1 MKKNQ
6 TISISKQKKTMRN
19 LKSLI
24 VILFAFIGILKI
36 SIGGVVNV
44 PVALLIGDFFISF
57 FVLVIVFTL
66 YFMLVPLPLKRK
78 RLVFVTLAIVG
89 LHFVG
94 SGIYGAVLRDF
105 GSSSL
110 SFSASLDEMLKLARE
125 SIQFT
130 ASKDNYW
137 YGYAGIIGEGL
148 THIFKPLGKAFTIV
162 IYTFLIIGLLVII
175 FWPVLVWLA
184 SVIKEYFRDLKKR
197 KKVLHNAG
205 LVNHETPKD
214 TPTQVLLEELVQ
226 EKDVPQKNP
235 LLKRVGKFS
244 DEIVESEEKPIFKKE
259 QLPVST
265 IEETPFI
272 LPTLD
277 SEDKI
282 EAVDSQVLNEPN
294 EESGKETFEDL
305 QKAVNT
311 SGSINAVSFNETTQE
326 TKNDLKVEPKAEE
339 EAPKVNELPPFT
351 NDLPEFRELK
361 NEPAVRLKET
371 QTVYKLPNI
380 NLLDDPLDSD
390 KSELNRM
397 IAIDYEQKINEFFR
411 DFNIG
416 ARVVAFTIGST
427 FTRFEIQLE
436 PTETLKAITPIVNDI
451 SLRLNGA
458 SVRFEPIIPGKS
470 TSGLEVA
477 NTHRTIVNFKECM
490 QKMNEA
496 KPKGKFLI
504 PFGKDVAGTVISAS
518 FSDFPHLLV
527 AGSTGSGKSV
537 FIHTVLTS
545 LIMKHSPDELRLI
558 LIDPKRVELAQY
570 ANIPHL
576 LTPIIK
582 EPSEGKVALDRL
594 ITEMEQRYKMF
605 EETGV
610 SKISDYNEIAPEI
623 GKPLMPIIVTIVD
636 EFADLFESEKEVS
649 SLVLRLVQKSR
660 AAGIHLLIAT
670 QRPSVQVITGNI
682 KANIPSRVAFMTA
695 SAVDSG
701 TILGQGGAETLLG
714 YGDMLVDS
722 IAIHNR
728 GFLRIQAPFL
738 PVKEVLRITNYLRT
752 NYMTNFHPDFLDLK
766 EKVVYY
772 GTNNGS
778 SDELYPSVLE
788 FVNENETISIS
799 RIQQQFG
806 VGWPRAKQLY
816 DMLLSYGV
824 IEAPDEAN
832 SAKGA
837 VVVKNKR
844 R

>member
-1 MKKNQ
+1 MKQNK
-6 TISISKQKKTMRN
+6 TISVSKQKKSMRY

-24 VILFAFIGILKI
+24 VILIAFIGILKI

-44 PVALLIGDFFISF
+44 PIALLLGDFFLGF
-57 FVLVIVFTL
+57 FVLVIAFTL
-66 YFMLVPLPLKRK
+66 CFMLVPALGNKKR
-78 RLVFVTLAIVG
+78 VVAIILALVG
-89 LHFVG
+89 LLLVG
-94 SGIYGAVLRDF
+94 SGIYGSIIRDF
-105 GSSSL
+105 GA
-110 SFSASLDEMLKLARE
+110 SAVTFKESLDAMIAQASENIK
-125 SIQFT
+125 FT

-137 YGYAGIIGEGL
+137 YSYAGIIGEGL
-148 THIFKPLGKAFTIV
+148 NHIFKPLGKAFTIV
-162 IYTFLIIGLLVII
+162 IYCLFILGLLVVI
-175 FWPVLVWLA
+175 FWPSLVWLA
-184 SVIKEYFRDLKKR
+184 AQIKEHFRDLKKR

-205 LVNHETPKD
+205 LVNQEAPKEV
-214 TPTQVLLEELVQ
+214 PTQVSLEELVE
-226 EKDVPQKNP
+226 EKEVPQVNP
-235 LLKRVGKFS
+235 LLKRVGT
-244 DEIVESEEKPIFKKE
+244 VEEVIEEKPVVKKE
-259 QLPVST
+259 QVPVSMV
-265 IEETPFI
+265 EEIPFV

-277 SEDKI
+277 TEEKI
-282 EAVDSQVLNEPN
+282 EAVQTERLDNLPPQNIG
-294 EESGKETFEDL
+294 EEDFEDL

-311 SGSINAVSFNETTQE
+311 SGSFDSVTFSEEGAKTISEKRINEVEETLPQ
-326 TKNDLKVEPKAEE
+326 
-339 EAPKVNELPPFT
+339 VNELPPIV
-351 NDLPEFRELK
+351 DELPQFRELK
-361 NEPAVRLKET
+361 KEQPVTLKET
-371 QTVYKLPNI
+371 KMIYKLPSI
-380 NLLDDPLDSD
+380 NLLDDAVDSD
-390 KSELNRM
+390 KSELNRQ
-397 IAIDYEQKINEFFR
+397 IALDYEQRINVFFH
-411 DFNIG
+411 DFDIG
-416 ARVVAFTIGST
+416 ARVVGFTIGST

-436 PTETLKAITPIVNDI
+436 PTETLKKITPIVSDI

-458 SVRFEPIIPGKS
+458 AVRFEPIIPGKS

-477 NTHRTIVNFKECM
+477 NTHRTIVNFKDCM
-490 QKMNEA
+490 QKMTA
-496 KPKGKFLI
+496 DKPKGKFLI
-504 PFGKDVAGTVISAS
+504 PLGKDVAGKVISGS
-518 FSDFPHLLV
+518 FIDFPHLLV

-545 LIMKHSPDELRLI
+545 LIMKHSPEELRLI

-582 EPSEGKVALDRL
+582 EPSESKVALERL
-594 ITEMEQRYKMF
+594 ITEMENRYKMF

-610 SKISDYNEIAPEI
+610 SKVADYNEVALDSA
-623 GKPLMPIIVTIVD
+623 KPLMPLIIAIVD

-695 SAVDSG
+695 SSVDSQ

-738 PVKEVLRITNYLRT
+738 PVKEVLRITNFLRT

-766 EKVVYY
+766 EKVTYY
-772 GTNNGS
+772 GGTNVS
-778 SDELYPSVLE
+778 SDDLYPSVLE

-816 DMLLSYGV
+816 DMLLAYGV

-837 VVVKNKR
+837 VVIKNKR

>member
-1 MKKNQ
+1 MKQIKP
-6 TISISKQKKTMRN
+6 ISINKQKKSMRN

-44 PVALLIGDFFISF
+44 PIALLIGDFFIGF
-57 FVLVIVFTL
+57 FVLVIAFTL
-66 YFMLVPLPLKRK
+66 YFMLAPTPVKGK
-78 RLVFVTLAIVG
+78 RLASIILALIGLLIVG
-89 LHFVG
+89 
-94 SGIYGAVLRDF
+94 SAIYGGVLRNF
-105 GSSSL
+105 GAGSL
-110 SFSASLDEMLKLARE
+110 SFKDSLDAMIAQAGENIK
-125 SIQFT
+125 FT

-148 THIFKPLGKAFTIV
+148 THIFKSLGKAFTIV
-162 IYTFLIIGLLVII
+162 IYSFFILGLLVVL
-175 FWPVLVWLA
+175 FWPMLVWIAVL
-184 SVIKEYFRDLKKR
+184 IKEYFRDLKKR
-197 KKVLHNAG
+197 KKVLQNAG
-205 LVNHETPKD
+205 LVNQEAPKD
-214 TPTQVLLEELVQ
+214 APTQVLLEELAE
-226 EKDVPQKNP
+226 EKVAPQTNP
-235 LLKRVGKFS
+235 LLRRVGTI
-244 DEIVESEEKPIFKKE
+244 EEEVVVEKPIVKKE
-259 QLPVST
+259 QLPVS
-265 IEETPFI
+265 ESDDSPFV

-277 SEDKI
+277 TEEKI
-282 EAVDSQVLNEPN
+282 EAVVTEKPGEKPLKSE
-294 EESGKETFEDL
+294 EESFEEL
-305 QKAVNT
+305 QKAVDT
-311 SGSINAVSFNETTQE
+311 KGSIDTLTFSETVVDVSEE
-326 TKNDLKVEPKAEE
+326 KDSSVVKEVLPVVE
-339 EAPKVNELPPFT
+339 ELPPIVK
-351 NDLPEFRELK
+351 DVPQFREIK
-361 NEPAVRLKET
+361 KEQPVTLKET
-371 QTVYKLPNI
+371 KIMYKLPNI
-380 NLLDDPLDSD
+380 NLLEDAVDSG
-390 KSELNRM
+390 KSELNRQ
-397 IAIDYEQKINEFFR
+397 IALDYEQKINIFFR
-411 DFNIG
+411 DFDIG
-416 ARVVAFTIGST
+416 ARVVGFTIGSS

-436 PTETLKAITPIVNDI
+436 PTETLKKITPIVSDI

-458 SVRFEPIIPGKS
+458 AVRFEPIIPGKS

-490 QKMNEA
+490 VKMSADN
-496 KPKGKFLI
+496 PKGRFLI

-545 LIMKHSPDELRLI
+545 LIMKHSPEELRLI

-582 EPSEGKVALDRL
+582 EPSESKVALERL
-594 ITEMEQRYKMF
+594 ITEMENRYRMF
-605 EETGV
+605 EDTGV
-610 SKISDYNEIAPEI
+610 SKVGDYNEIAVEN
-623 GKPLMPIIVTIVD
+623 GKPLMPLIVTVVD

-695 SAVDSG
+695 SVIDSG
-701 TILGQGGAETLLG
+701 TILGQGGAENLLG

-722 IAIHNR
+722 IAISNR

-738 PVKEVLRITNYLRT
+738 PVKEVLRITNFLRT

-766 EKVVYY
+766 EKVTYY
-772 GTNNGS
+772 GPNNLS

-816 DMLLSYGV
+816 DMLLAYGV

-837 VVVKNKR
+837 VVIKNKR